1 MPRKFWQSTGQ
12 LRRRFY
18 NILEHGT
25 IGERTGRFVGRF
37 IVFLI
42 ILNLIAV
49 TLELVPEYQARYQ
62 VFFTIIELFSLVVFT
77 VEYALRV
84 WVASE
89 HTPHRH
95 LSAASA
101 RWNYVRSAFGLI
113 DLIAVLPFWFAFAL
127 PPDLRVLM
135 VLRMLRFL
143 KLGRYSPG
151 MRSLLDAV
159 FSERRAL
166 FACMVILMG
175 ATLFSATIM
184 HLAERN
190 VQPDKLGTI
199 PDAMWWAIVTL
210 GTIGYGDV
218 VPVTMLGR
226 IIASVTI
233 FTGLVMVALPVG
245 IIATAFASH
254 IHRRDFVITW
264 SMVARVP
271 LFAELKASDI
281 ADIMDLLRAQQV
293 TAGAVIARRGEPAHS
308 MYFIAAGEVEIELKH
323 ERVRLAAGHFFGEVA
338 VLRRARRSATAS
350 AVTRTSL
357 LVLEAEDLHALMERE
372 PLIAERIREAV
383 RSRLG
388 RDIVT
393 PKGDLVTEELE
404 EA

>member
-1 MPRKFWQSTGQ
+1 M
-12 LRRRFY
+12 
-18 NILEHGT
+18 
-25 IGERTGRFVGRF
+25 
-37 IVFLI
+37 
-42 ILNLIAV
+42 
-49 TLELVPEYQARYQ
+49 
-62 VFFTIIELFSLVVFT
+62 FT

-89 HTPHRH
+89 HTAHRH

-101 RWNYVRSAFGLI
+101 RWNYVRSAFGII

-127 PPDLRVLM
+127 PPDFRVLP

-151 MRSLLDAV
+151 MRSLLDAI

-175 ATLFSATIM
+175 ATLLSASIM

-218 VPVTMLGR
+218 VPVTPLGR

-271 LFAELKASDI
+271 LFAELKASDV
-281 ADIMDLLRAQQV
+281 ADIMDLLRAQQMA
-293 TAGAVIARRGEPAHS
+293 AGAVIARRGEPAHS

-323 ERVRLAAGHFFGEVA
+323 ERMRLTAVISSVKSPRCAGRG
-338 VLRRARRSATAS
+338 ARRLRAQSPGRACS
-350 AVTRTSL
+350 C
-357 LVLEAEDLHALMERE
+357 
-372 PLIAERIREAV
+372 
-383 RSRLG
+383 SRPK
-388 RDIVT
+388 ICT
-393 PKGDLVTEELE
+393 P
-404 EA
+404 